1 MKIPVLFLA
10 ALFLAPLATRAD
22 DLLTPTQIAT
32 MQRRGWITPEFEAAS
47 RELID
52 AHDAAQKAKDDQAS
66 LDAAMPAL
74 QKKTDAEDQ
83 KVAALQAELARY
95 DHPDDT
101 DFAAL
106 QDALE
111 NPAASLQDQMALAQA
126 FVWTYPG
133 SPHAGEAESDLQQLQ
148 KKIADR
154 TQAAEDAAA
163 AWQAAQL
170 KLLQRVKAH
179 DLSLAEWRAFLQ
191 DKSRDEVTQYLGAPS
206 SQNGDYWIYSGAWTV
221 DPSTNLKAGLQVL
234 FNGNRVQN
242 VAPVPAP

>member
-1 MKIPVLFLA
+1 MKIFVVFAA
-10 ALFLAPLATRAD
+10 ALFLAPLAGRAD

-32 MQRRGWITPEFEAAS
+32 MERRGWITPEFEAAS

-52 AHDAAQKAKDDQAS
+52 AHEAAQKAKDDQAS

-74 QKKTDAEDQ
+74 QQKADAEDR
-83 KVAALQAELARY
+83 KVAALRAELARE

-101 DFAAL
+101 DFSAL

-133 SPHAGEAESDLQQLQ
+133 SSHAGEAESDLQKLQ

-154 TQAAEDAAA
+154 TQAAQDAAA
-163 AWQAAQL
+163 AQEAAQL
-170 KLLQRVKAH
+170 KLLVRVKAH
-179 DLSLAEWRAFLQ
+179 DLSLAEWRAFLE
-191 DKSRDEVTQYLGAPS
+191 DKSRDEVTQYLGAPAS
-206 SQNGDYWIYSGAWTV
+206 RNGDYWTYSGAWTV
-221 DPSTNLKAGLQVL
+221 DPSTNLKAGLLLL

-242 VAPVPAP
+242 VSPVPVL